1 MMTAEEIAKEGVEL
15 VILMFIL
22 LTNIEMIGT
31 RRI

>member
-1 MMTAEEIAKEGVEL
+1 MMTAEEFAKEEVEL

-31 RRI
+31 RKI